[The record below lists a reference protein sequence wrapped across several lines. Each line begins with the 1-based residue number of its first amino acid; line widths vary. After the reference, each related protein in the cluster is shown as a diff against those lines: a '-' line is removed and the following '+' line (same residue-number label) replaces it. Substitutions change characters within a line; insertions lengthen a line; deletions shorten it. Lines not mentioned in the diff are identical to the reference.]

1 MRRWCESAG
10 WGENTLD
17 IMYTIYR
24 PEGPRTRP
32 GWGIGVVPYIDGG
45 WGREGHQREKNNEDI
60 SAARSQKL
68 DRGNL

>member
-1 MRRWCESAG
+1 
-10 WGENTLD
+10 
-17 IMYTIYR
+17 MYTIYR

-60 SAARSQKL
+60 SAARPQKL